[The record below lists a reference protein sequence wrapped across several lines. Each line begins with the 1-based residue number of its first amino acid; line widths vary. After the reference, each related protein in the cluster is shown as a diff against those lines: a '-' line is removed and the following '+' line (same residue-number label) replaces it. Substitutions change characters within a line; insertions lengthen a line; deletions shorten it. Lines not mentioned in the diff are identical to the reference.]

1 MHQASSVI
9 PPVAKDD
16 IINFSAK
23 GQACLEQFIKDRLL
37 KNSPKSVWGHNPR
50 LNLKTFSNHM
60 PKTKLKIGETVI
72 KLREERNLY
81 GRFLSLM
88 EYRPGVSGTAWLRT
102 TVAFPAW
109 SWLYIRTELPQPG
122 PRWSTL

>member
-1 MHQASSVI
+1 MSSS
-9 PPVAKDD
+9 
-16 IINFSAK
+16 FLS
-23 GQACLEQFIKDRLL
+23 GEECEFLL
-37 KNSPKSVWGHNPR
+37 KERVSKLFLSES
-50 LNLKTFSNHM
+50 F
-60 PKTKLKIGETVI
+60 KLKIGETVI